1 MAETVV
7 GIKLYAIDEISDK
20 INDIKEKFSGLSNI
34 GDTLVNAGKQMAI
47 MGGAI
52 TAPFVAAVK
61 TFADF
66 EQAMKDVQVVS
77 GATAEEFEMLNN
89 AAQEIGKTT
98 KFSASEAAQGL
109 YSLASAGLSAEQ
121 QVKTLKS
128 VTDLAAAT
136 NSDFASTSQT
146 IVSTVNQFG
155 MAFGESGRVADVCSG
170 AISGSMAT
178 MDKLAISMRYAGSIT
193 STLGM
198 ELEDTTSYLMS
209 LYDAGFKGEQA
220 GTILRGAL
228 TRLIQ
233 PSNDASEAL
242 RGAGVSIQQMQKSA
256 DPLRFALDALEKSGA
271 DTATIMK
278 IFGQEAGPGVASLLK
293 SGTAALDEYEAGLRS
308 SSGAAEQMAEE
319 QMNTL
324 EGMMKTIKSQL
335 EGVMI
340 EVGQAILTVVEKIAN
355 GISGM
360 IEAWNKVPEPIRNAI
375 AQFRAVS

>member
-1 MAETVV
+1 
-7 GIKLYAIDEISDK
+7 
-20 INDIKEKFSGLSNI
+20 
-34 GDTLVNAGKQMAI
+34 
-47 MGGAI
+47 
-52 TAPFVAAVK
+52 
-61 TFADF
+61 
-66 EQAMKDVQVVS
+66 
-77 GATAEEFEMLNN
+77 MLTN

-98 KFSASEAAQGL
+98 KFSATEAADGL

-155 MAFGESGRVADVCSG
+155 MAFGESSRVADVFSG

-178 MDKLAISMRYAGSIT
+178 MDKLAMSMRYAGSIT

-198 ELEDTTSYLMS
+198 ELEDTTSYLMG

-220 GTILRGAL
+220 GTIIRGAL

-233 PSNDASEAL
+233 PSTDAADAL
-242 RGAGVSIQQMQKSA
+242 KGVGLSVNELQNSS
-256 DPLRFALDALEKSGA
+256 DPLRLTLNALEEAGA
-271 DTATIMK
+271 DTATIMR

-293 SGTAALDEYEAGLRS
+293 SGTAALDEYEKGLRS
-308 SSGAAEQMAEE
+308 SAGAAEQMAEE

-324 EGMMKTIKSQL
+324 EGMMKVIKSKI

-340 EVGQAILTVVEKIAN
+340 DVGKAILPVVESLAN
-355 GISGM
+355 GVSNM
-360 IEAWNKVPEPIRNAI
+360 IDAWNKVPEPVRNAI
-375 AQFRAVS
+375 TQFTAVSGIILLVGGGITALIGGVMKAVTVWKTFVTALLGVTKNF